1 MTRGEF
7 EEIEK
12 QLKGSKDANLFCGL
26 LLNFFVNALEHEYEM
41 GLASDDKFQDLSKFE
56 RRAAFAMA
64 LELAQ
69 DDFDRID
76 KEFVE
81 YLTERRQKELVEA

>member
-1 MTRGEF
+1 MTRREL

-26 LLNFFVNALEHEYEM
+26 LLNFFVSALEHEYEM
-41 GLASDDKFQDLSKFE
+41 GLASDEKFQDLSKFE

-69 DDFDRID
+69 DDVDRID

-81 YLTERRQKELVEA
+81 YLTERRQKELAEA

>member
-1 MTRGEF
+1 MTRREL

-41 GLASDDKFQDLSKFE
+41 GLASDEKFQDLSKFE

-69 DDFDRID
+69 DDVDRID
-76 KEFVE
+76 KEFLE
-81 YLTERRQKELVEA
+81 YLTERRQKELAEA